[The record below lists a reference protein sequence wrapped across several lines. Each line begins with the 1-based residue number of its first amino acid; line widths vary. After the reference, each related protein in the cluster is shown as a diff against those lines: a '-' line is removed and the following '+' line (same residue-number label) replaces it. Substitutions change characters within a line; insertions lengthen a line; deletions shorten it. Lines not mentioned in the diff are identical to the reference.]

1 MAALFACTK
10 CHTRH
15 PFEELSQAEQLCKEC
30 RSNFPVVKCTYCRAE
45 FQQEDKSNTNS
56 ICKKCDQNVKVHGK
70 PSVCEYCNILAAF
83 IGNKCQRC
91 ANSERRWGPPLTC
104 EQCKQKC
111 AFDRTDGTRKK
122 VDGKLLCWLC
132 TLAYKRAL
140 AKAKQRKDEDR
151 KNLGSLRPS
160 KEKPDKAEKLFDS
173 IVGKNNNKQEDS
185 SKHDS
190 GGSTSSRHSNSSQ
203 GDRVSNGSEKGV
215 SDGQEGASSK
225 EKEQRG
231 HKHHHHHHHHHKHS
245 RSKDHRRSHS
255 TKSKSSHKSSHSDTS
270 SQTPPTKKAR
280 VEISSANGMT
290 PTKREDLE
298 VSNLTE
304 KSRYSFLRDSSFSM
318 SLSSSLSMLNASS
331 ATDKVDDPHSSE
343 HLIALQQLQDQLDA
357 TRKQLQAK
365 DQQLLEKDKQI
376 NELKAQAYEAEK
388 ESRLK
393 IQTIHK
399 HHAGTLE
406 SLTGKNAELMKQIK
420 EMKPAKGKNI
430 RS

>member
-30 RSNFPVVKCTYCRAE
+30 RSNFPVVKCTYCRGE
-45 FQQEDKSNTNS
+45 FQQEDKSSTNS

-91 ANSERRWGPPLTC
+91 ANSERRWGPPLSC
-104 EQCKQKC
+104 EQCKQRC

-151 KNLGSLRPS
+151 RNLGSLRGL
-160 KEKPDKAEKLFDS
+160 KDKPDKAEQLFDS
-173 IVGKNNNKQEDS
+173 IVGKNNSKSEEGT
-185 SKHDS
+185 KHDS
-190 GGSTSSRHSNSSQ
+190 GASTSSRHSNSSQ
-203 GDRVSNGSEKGV
+203 GDRVSNGSEKGA
-215 SDGQEGASSK
+215 SDGQEGASAK
-225 EKEQRG
+225 ERTPKGHG
-231 HKHHHHHHHHHKHS
+231 HKHHHHHHHHHHKH
-245 RSKDHRRSHS
+245 KDHRRSHS
-255 TKSKSSHKSSHSDTS
+255 SKSKSSHKSAHSDTS
-270 SQTPPTKKAR
+270 SLTPPSKKAR

-290 PTKREDLE
+290 PTK
-298 VSNLTE
+298 S
-304 KSRYSFLRDSSFSM
+304 SSSFSM
-318 SLSSSLSMLNASS
+318 SMSILNTSS

-343 HLIALQQLQDQLDA
+343 HLIALQQVQDQLESM
-357 TRKQLQAK
+357 RKQLLAK

-376 NELKAQAYEAEK
+376 NELRAQQYEADK
-388 ESRLK
+388 EFRIKL
-393 IQTIHK
+393 QTLQK
-399 HHAGTLE
+399 HHTATLD
-406 SLTGKNAELMKQIK
+406 SLTTKNTDLMKHIK

>member
-91 ANSERRWGPPLTC
+91 ANSERRWGQPLTC

-151 KNLGSLRPS
+151 KNLGSLRPT

-173 IVGKNNNKQEDS
+173 VVGKNNSKQEES
-185 SKHDS
+185 SKNDS

-203 GDRVSNGSEKGV
+203 GDRMSNGSDKGA
-215 SDGQEGASSK
+215 SDGQEGAATK
-225 EKEQRG
+225 EKSERS
-231 HKHHHHHHHHHKHS
+231 HKHHHHHHHHHHKHS

-255 TKSKSSHKSSHSDTS
+255 TKSSHKSSHSDTS

-304 KSRYSFLRDSSFSM
+304 KSRYSFLKDSSFSM

-343 HLIALQQLQDQLDA
+343 HLIALQQLQDQME
-357 TRKQLQAK
+357 TMRKQLQAK
-365 DQQLLEKDKQI
+365 DQQLMEKDKLI
-376 NELKAQAYEAEK
+376 NELKAQAYETDK
-388 ESRLK
+388 EFRLK

-399 HHAGTLE
+399 HHTGTLE
-406 SLTGKNAELMKQIK
+406 SLTTKNTELAKQIK